1 MENHMI
7 SKRKSKGE
15 KMCFLHIVKE
25 YEREKTWANGPNF
38 DDFYISLWI

>member
-1 MENHMI
+1 MI
-7 SKRKSKGE
+7 SKRKSKRR
-15 KMCFLHIVKE
+15 KDVFFLHIVKE